1 MIPRSRT
8 GSPAFASSRARRRRL
23 AALAAASSLAVAVA
37 VAPVPADAADDRYA
51 AGYAAAVLERQLQLP
66 GRSLAVRDGVLTVDL
81 SGLEAGR
88 REAAIGALSAV
99 PGVVEVRAASAPPA
113 SGAVAP
119 PGPGVAGSTP
129 ARATPGGA
137 APPGTTADAP
147 GEGRPTHLGLLPGG
161 QLFNPLI
168 ADPRWPHF
176 SASYQRYLGDGQQL
190 QDVGAVSF
198 GETFALYRAA
208 LGPGFWEIGAQA
220 GVFAVFDMNAE
231 SKDLVNADYFA
242 AAIAGYRLD
251 RFSAL
256 ARLSHTSSHLGDE
269 FLLANRIQRVNL
281 SYESVDLKLSYDIGP
296 WLGESSEVGAP
307 VRLYAGGSYLFHRD
321 PTSLAPWAAQAGV
334 ELRSPWTLAGT
345 RIRPIAGADVQ
356 MREENGWDA
365 DLSVRAGLQ
374 FDGVLLT
381 RNMQLLL
388 EYFHGH
394 SPNGQFYKQR
404 IDYLGVGVHFH
415 F

>member
-1 MIPRSRT
+1 MTTRFRT
-8 GSPAFASSRARRRRL
+8 PWPAFSSSLRARRRL
-23 AALAAASSLAVAVA
+23 AGTARALLAPLALGLAVAVTA
-37 VAPVPADAADDRYA
+37 IRADAADDRYV
-51 AGYAAAVLERQLQLP
+51 AGYAAAILERQLQLP
-66 GRSLAVRDGVLTVDL
+66 GRSVTVDNGVLTVDL
-81 SGLEAGR
+81 SNLDGGR
-88 REAAIGALSAV
+88 REAAVGALSAI
-99 PGVVEVRAASAPPA
+99 PGVVEVRATPAAAAPP
-113 SGAVAP
+113 SGGMAVPSAGAERAP
-119 PGPGVAGSTP
+119 GAAAT
-129 ARATPGGA
+129 ATPG
-137 APPGTTADAP
+137 
-147 GEGRPTHLGLLPGG
+147 EGHPIHLGILPGG

-176 SASYQRYLGDGQQL
+176 SASYQRYLREGQL

-208 LGPGFWEIGAQA
+208 LGPGFWELGMQA

-251 RFSAL
+251 RLSAL
-256 ARLSHTSSHLGDE
+256 ARVSHTSSHLGDE
-269 FLLANRIQRVNL
+269 FLLGNRIQRVNL
-281 SYESVDLKLSYDIGP
+281 SYESADLKLSYDIGP
-296 WLGESSEVGAP
+296 WLGESSELGAP
-307 VRLYAGGSYLFHRD
+307 VRLYAGGSYLFHRE
-321 PTSLAPWAAQAGV
+321 PASLKPWAAQAGV
-334 ELRSPWTLAGT
+334 ELRSPWTLGGT

-374 FDGVLLT
+374 FDGVLLS